1 MKKFFRN
8 IVFKIPFLRRAGEK
22 AALQLRGYAGAKVN
36 RFTADWLTDY
46 STINRQ
52 IKNDVKAVRGRA
64 RDMWKNNPLIRAYRK
79 RLLSDVIGPDGFKLQ
94 MRVEKA
100 DGTPDQKAND
110 MIEQAWAE
118 WMKKE
123 HCTMSGTLT
132 FTQVLWLLI
141 EQYKRDGEFICRKV
155 LADKEQNKFGFSLE
169 LIEPDL
175 LDETYNDFKGENA
188 IIMGIEFN
196 QWKKPINYYFKEYD
210 LNHEM
215 TGVFAY
221 TGHNSG
227 NWNKVSADQIVHIF
241 DPEHSN
247 QFRGMSHLAP
257 IMLEMRQ
264 LNGYDEAA
272 VLAARLGASKNIFI
286 KRDKDTELQGEE
298 TNERGD
304 VVQYVSYGE
313 AHYLNPGE
321 SLDSWN
327 PTYPNAEYADFVK
340 AIQRRLAVALGMSYN
355 AWLSDLEGVNFS
367 SMRSGLLTERDQ
379 WLIDQGFIIET
390 FLEPIF
396 SAWLKMALMTGAIN
410 LPYGDYERLNHPEF
424 LGRRWQWV
432 DPYKDVQASATA
444 IENNLT
450 TVTRELKKQGIDF
463 DDFVV
468 ERKRELEM
476 LTEAGISTVASIKHP
491 DYVGDGGDEE
501 VEDNEVANDNK
512 SDRMMKEIMAVLK
525 KHGNGHFKQLVK

>member
-8 IVFKIPFLRRAGEK
+8 IVFKIPFIKRAGEK
-22 AALQLRGYAGAKVN
+22 AALQLRGYAGAKTN

-52 IKNDVKAVRGRA
+52 IKNDVKAIRERA

-94 MRVEKA
+94 MRVKNA
-100 DGTPDQKAND
+100 DGTPDQKANEL
-110 MIEQAWAE
+110 IEKAWVE
-118 WMKKE
+118 WTKKDF
-123 HCTMSGTLT
+123 CTMSGTLT

-155 LADKEQNKFGFSLE
+155 LTDKAQNKFGFSLE

-175 LDETYNDFKGENA
+175 LDETKNDFNGENA

-196 QWKKPINYYFKEYD
+196 QWKRPINYYFKEYD
-210 LNHEM
+210 LKQEM
-215 TGVFAY
+215 TGLLPY
-221 TGHNSG
+221 TGYNSG
-227 NWNKVSADQIVHIF
+227 NWNKVSADQIVHLF

-272 VLAARLGASKNIFI
+272 VLGARLGASKNIFI
-286 KRDKDTELQGEE
+286 KREKDTELQGEDTTE
-298 TNERGD
+298 QGD
-304 VVQYVSYGE
+304 VIQYVSYGE

-321 SLDSWN
+321 SIESWN
-327 PTYPNAEYADFVK
+327 PNYPNAEYADFVK

-379 WLIDQGFIIET
+379 WLIDQAFIIET

-396 SAWLKMALMTGAIN
+396 SAWLKMALMSGAIK
-410 LPYGDYERLNHPEF
+410 LPYGDFERLNHPEF

-463 DDFVV
+463 DDFVA
-468 ERKRELEM
+468 ERKRELDM
-476 LTEAGISTVASIKHP
+476 LKEAGITTNYNDEKQNMNV
-491 DYVGDGGDEE
+491 DDEE
-501 VEDNEVANDNK
+501 NEDDDNEKETDEK
-512 SDRMMKEIMAVLK
+512 SDRLMKEILAVVK
-525 KHGNGHFKQLVK
+525 KHGNGHFKQLVS